1 MNKLL
6 EIRYLGL
13 MLTATGL
20 EDVSR
25 LRAIIDR
32 LEVLYESSMGK

>member
-1 MNKLL
+1 MTKLL
-6 EIRYLGL
+6 EIRHLGL

-20 EDVSR
+20 EDVLR

-32 LEVLYESSMGK
+32 LEALWNGPNR